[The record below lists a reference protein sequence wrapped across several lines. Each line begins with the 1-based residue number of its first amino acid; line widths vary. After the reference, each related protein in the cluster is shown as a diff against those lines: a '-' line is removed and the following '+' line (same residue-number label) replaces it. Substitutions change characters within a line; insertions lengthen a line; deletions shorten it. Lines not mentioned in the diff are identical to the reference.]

1 VEDVEDLDVRK
12 VNFGLLLE
20 DSGENACAAES
31 ITAITTVKDRGRGIF
46 IVVVLCPKGS
56 DLAQ

>member
-20 DSGENACAAES
+20 DSGENACAES
-31 ITAITTVKDRGRGIF
+31 ITAITRVKDRGRGIF